1 MYKYETHLHTME
13 TSRCGYVRATDQ
25 VKTYKELGYT
35 GICVTDHLHSLYL
48 ELMDCHDDWG
58 KCMDRWLYGYR
69 LAKAAGEEYGLNVIL
84 GMELRFP
91 ENESDYLIYGIDEKW
106 VYGHPWINR
115 MDHQTFFDTYGGEVL
130 IIHAHPYRN
139 CDEVFHTCVH
149 GLEIANCNPRH
160 PSRNELALQLA
171 RENPHLYPTVG
182 SDAHRPGDE
191 GRAAVC
197 FERIIHDSYEY
208 KIAIETGSYRLWCP
222 EYEEIIRKS
231 ERNV

>member
-1 MYKYETHLHTME
+1 M
-13 TSRCGYVRATDQ
+13 
-25 VKTYKELGYT
+25 
-35 GICVTDHLHSLYL
+35 
-48 ELMDCHDDWG
+48 
-58 KCMDRWLYGYR
+58 
-69 LAKAAGEEYGLNVIL
+69 
-84 GMELRFP
+84 
-91 ENESDYLIYGIDEKW
+91 
-106 VYGHPWINR
+106 
-115 MDHQTFFDTYGGEVL
+115 L